1 MDSASIITLGTEVA
15 KVLNNILSNMP
26 TYEQKKMENFFEFL
40 DFYET
45 EVKKADADFDR
56 LVLLRQR
63 KNLLIDTII
72 KGLRNA

>member
-56 LVLLRQR
+56 QCAWILHYWLYSAFLNV
-63 KNLLIDTII
+63 
-72 KGLRNA
+72 